1 MRRDSISGNKFKE
14 SLDNFMMGMNRTG
27 QWKRHGFM
35 LMTACVLSFLAV
47 LFAVEFSFP
56 DADTARPHGKIVGS
70 RQAETV
76 PGTPV
81 RQQSTLTPQPMR
93 AILIDAI
100 VAKAKAAHLIGGNV
114 GLATISGSYIFPIS
128 KPAQMQ
134 ARLERLKTEQRS
146 FGSARAPPL
155 SA

>member
-1 MRRDSISGNKFKE
+1 MKGIY
-14 SLDNFMMGMNRTG
+14 RTG
-27 QWKRHGFM
+27 QWKQHGFM
-35 LMTACVLSFLAV
+35 LMTACVLSFMAV

-56 DADTARPHGKIVGS
+56 DADMSRTHSKVLGN
-70 RQAETV
+70 RQAETS

-93 AILIDAI
+93 AILIEAI
-100 VAKAKAAHLIGGNV
+100 VAKAKASHLIGGNV
-114 GLATISGSYIFPIS
+114 GLATTSGSYILLIG

-134 ARLERLKTEQRS
+134 SRLQLIKTEQRS
-146 FGSARAPPL
+146 FRSARAPPV